1 MNESWLGLVQS
12 FAMAIGTAVFAVLW
26 YLVRRRDSDRGDQVQ
41 AIEKRLHEAERAVQD
56 LRLEVA
62 KDYVSYSAMR
72 AAIAPIERDLTELK
86 ADIKKLLAR
95 EGRPDD

>member
-26 YLVRRRDSDRGDQVQ
+26 YLVRRRDSDRGDQLQ